1 MPVRLST
8 RTVSGTVI
16 VWHAGSLSGA
26 QPARGPPRAGGRG
39 TLPLAGAIM
48 MAQWHW
54 QGRLGL
60 PVTVAEGAA

>member
-16 VWHAGSLSGA
+16 VWHGGSLSGA

-48 MAQWHW
+48 MAGLSGT
-54 QGRLGL
+54 GR
-60 PVTVAEGAA
+60 ADSD